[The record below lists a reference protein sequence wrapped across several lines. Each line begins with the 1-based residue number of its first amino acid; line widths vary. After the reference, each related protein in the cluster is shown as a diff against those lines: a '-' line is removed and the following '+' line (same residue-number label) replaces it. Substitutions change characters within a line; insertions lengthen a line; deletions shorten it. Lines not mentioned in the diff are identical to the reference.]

1 MSAGRLGLVLLFAAA
16 CDIDAAEAG
25 TESWS
30 IESTPADATRDVAR
44 AESLRVQL
52 DRRVLPRSVVGAV
65 RLRSGAF
72 EPPLELRYELLHRE
86 ILVIFPAWAPL
97 AVETSYRLEV
107 AGLVDLDGL
116 SQPNEHTAYFR
127 TGSELGEPPPLAAAP
142 DVADVL
148 QLLAERCA
156 SSGCHVEPALAAGL
170 DLASASGIER
180 SAFGTSAQLELGTLG
195 EQQGAAGVLWKP
207 ATRIIDITAG
217 RGDPASSY
225 LMYKVLGD
233 AHIVGDVMPPR
244 GSRLQQAEL
253 TLLSDWIRSGAPTRD
268 P

>member
-1 MSAGRLGLVLLFAAA
+1 VL
-16 CDIDAAEAG
+16 
-25 TESWS
+25 
-30 IESTPADATRDVAR
+30 
-44 AESLRVQL
+44 
-52 DRRVLPRSVVGAV
+52 
-65 RLRSGAF
+65 
-72 EPPLELRYELLHRE
+72 
-86 ILVIFPAWAPL
+86 FPAWAPL

-107 AGLVDLDGL
+107 LGLVDLDGF

-127 TGSELGEPPPLAAAP
+127 TGADLGEPQPMAAAP
-142 DVADVL
+142 PVADVL
-148 QLLAERCA
+148 DLFAERCA
-156 SSGCHVEPALAAGL
+156 SAGCHVEPEPAAGL

-195 EQQGAAGVLWKP
+195 TQQGAAGVLWKP

-233 AHIVGDVMPPR
+233 AHIVGEVMPPR

-268 P
+268 